1 MYFGAAPLTD
11 LTPAQIR
18 AVQPALVNGLRGGL
32 LARGVDLMSHTS
44 CVTSAAH
51 TPALIDE
58 ALGAF
63 DDTLTDLVRDGV
75 IAA

>member
-1 MYFGAAPLTD
+1 MDG

-18 AVQPALVNGLRGGL
+18 SVQPALVNGLRGGL
-32 LARGVDLMSHTS
+32 LERGVDLMSHTS

-51 TPALIDE
+51 TTALIDE

-63 DDTLTDLVRDGV
+63 DATFAALVKDGV

>member
-1 MYFGAAPLTD
+1 MEG
-11 LTPAQIR
+11 LTPAQLR
-18 AVQPALVNGLRGGL
+18 TVHPDLVNGLRGGL
-32 LARGVDLMSHTS
+32 LERGVDLMSHTS

-63 DDTLTDLVRDGV
+63 ESTFAALIKDGV
-75 IAA
+75 IAT